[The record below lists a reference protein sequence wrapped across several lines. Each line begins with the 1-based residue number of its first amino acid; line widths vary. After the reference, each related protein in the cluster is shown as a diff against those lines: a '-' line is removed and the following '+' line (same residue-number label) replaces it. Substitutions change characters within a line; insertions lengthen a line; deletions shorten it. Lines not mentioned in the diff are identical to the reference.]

1 MKRTAYVGAIVYS
14 IITGL
19 SFLFGKMGLE
29 HAHPLDLL
37 AFRFSSAFIA
47 MMIPVLFKWV
57 KLDIDK
63 EMLKSII
70 PMAIFSPVIFFGL
83 QSFGLDLL
91 PSSEAGIF
99 LAISPIFT
107 MILASIVLK
116 EKTTMI
122 QKISILV
129 SVSGVIYIGV
139 MKSSSLDFS
148 SIKGIVLLLI
158 SVISLAIYNVLA
170 RKLTKD
176 YSSAQLTYV
185 MIGIS
190 FIAFNILALGRH
202 IIRGDIE
209 NFISPLKEGSFIIAV
224 LYLGV
229 LSTFITSYLSNF
241 ILSKI
246 ESYKMSV
253 FTNLAT
259 VISIVAGVVV
269 LSEKIYYY
277 HIIGSILIIAGVI
290 GANFFGNREEE
301 GQKS

>member
-277 HIIGSILIIAGVI
+277 HIIGSILIISGVI